1 MGYIALGKNCVFKTL
16 RHYKNYIF
24 EVFCLQQATLLDSFQ
39 NKISK
44 FSPWAGF
51 LSHFATSCDIITWAL
66 QDEIKSFNISKLHF
80 KIVMI
85 SKHVKSF
92 K

>member
-1 MGYIALGKNCVFKTL
+1 M
-16 RHYKNYIF
+16 
-24 EVFCLQQATLLDSFQ
+24 
-39 NKISK
+39 ISK
-44 FSPWAGF
+44 FLPWAGV

-66 QDEIKSFNISKLHF
+66 QDKIKSFKISKLHF
-80 KIVMI
+80 NMVMI